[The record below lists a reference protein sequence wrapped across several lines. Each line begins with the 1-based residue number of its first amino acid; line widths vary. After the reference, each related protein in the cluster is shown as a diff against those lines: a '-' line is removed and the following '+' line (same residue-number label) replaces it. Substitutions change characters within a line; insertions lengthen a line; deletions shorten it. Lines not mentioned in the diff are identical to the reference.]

1 MEDIHLATLGAAD
14 IRLAMLEAVDTRLEE
29 VVVVTAP
36 VMLAEPCAQT
46 WAVQIE
52 VRLTVEGAPLVEDLT
67 VAVAE
72 AFPLDGKTDCPK
84 ENSDQTIVLIFQSE
98 L

>member
-52 VRLTVEGAPLVEDLT
+52 VRLTVEGALLVEDLT
-67 VAVAE
+67 VVVAE
-72 AFPLDGKTDCPK
+72 AFPLDGKTD
-84 ENSDQTIVLIFQSE
+84 
-98 L
+98 